1 MRLRGGRAGAALSSA
16 RNGAMIGERRV
27 WGVAV
32 YWGGVQELRSPRSSR
47 ASTASRTRFHATPG
61 ALYTANSPEGTAAI
75 PPRPAGKVPGMP
87 EAGVGTRR
95 SPPAAFP
102 PPAAPAERGGGG
114 RTAAEP
120 RGPR

>member
-1 MRLRGGRAGAALSSA
+1 MGAAVGSGFNARSGDGTHRDAVRNPHRQQQRGSA
-16 RNGAMIGERRV
+16 
-27 WGVAV
+27 
-32 YWGGVQELRSPRSSR
+32 
-47 ASTASRTRFHATPG
+47 
-61 ALYTANSPEGTAAI
+61 
-75 PPRPAGKVPGMP
+75 RPAGKVPGMP

-120 RGPR
+120 RGPRFNVILLGTSSGTVQNGLW